1 MEKSWHIKRRTF
13 LRGLGTSI
21 ALPVLDQMLSSKALA
36 AGDVKAF
43 PKRMAFLYVPNGAN
57 MSDWTP
63 KSVGSSFQLPYIL
76 KPLQPH
82 QSDLTVLTGLAHDKA
97 RANGDGAGDHARANA
112 SFLTGC
118 QARKTSGA
126 DIKIGVSVDQIAANK
141 IGAGTRF
148 PSLEFSSDGQRLS
161 GNCDSGY
168 SCAYQFNLAWKS
180 ENTPAPPESNPRAVF
195 DRLFGNHKK
204 VEMTASR
211 IQRDRYQKSI
221 LDFVLEDAN
230 SLRGKLGYSDKR
242 KLDEYMTAIREVEQQ
257 MNAAAASPV
266 DLPPGY
272 VMPLGK
278 PNDNEAHLRL
288 MMDMLAL
295 AFQTDSTRVITYLL
309 AHDGSNRS
317 YPLLGIKEGHHEL
330 SHHGN
335 NEEKKQK
342 IAKINRFHAT
352 QLAYLLGKLKAVKEG
367 NGTLLDNCMIV
378 YGSGIGDGNRHNHND
393 LPVLLLGKGGG
404 TIKPGRHLRFP
415 DNTPMTNLYLAM
427 LDRMGVPAERIGDS
441 TGRLQGLA

>member
-1 MEKSWHIKRRTF
+1 MEKSWHIQRRTF
-13 LRGLGTSI
+13 LRGFGTAI
-21 ALPVLDQMLSSKALA
+21 ALPVLDQMLPAKALA
-36 AGDVKAF
+36 AGGGKAF
-43 PKRMAFLYVPNGAN
+43 PKRMAFLYIPNGAN
-57 MSDWTP
+57 MADWTP
-63 KSVGSSFQLPYIL
+63 KTVGSTFQLPHIL
-76 KPLQPH
+76 QPLQPY
-82 QSDLTVLTGLAHDKA
+82 QSALTVLTGLTHDKA

-126 DIKIGVSVDQIAANK
+126 NIKIGVSVDQIAANK
-141 IGAGTRF
+141 VGAETRF
-148 PSLEFSSDGQRLS
+148 PSLELSSDGQRLS

-180 ENTPAPPESNPRAVF
+180 ENAPAPPESNPRAVF
-195 DRLFGNHKK
+195 DRLFGNQKK

-230 SLRGKLGYSDKR
+230 DLRSKLGYTDKR
-242 KLDEYMTAIREVEQQ
+242 KLDEYMTSIREVERR
-257 MNAAAASPV
+257 MEAAASSPA

-272 VMPLGK
+272 VIPLGK
-278 PNDNEAHLRL
+278 PNDNEAHIRL

-335 NEEKKQK
+335 NEQKKQK
-342 IAKINRFHAT
+342 IAKINRFHTT

-367 NGTLLDNCMIV
+367 DGTLLDNCMIV
-378 YGSGIGDGNRHNHND
+378 YGGGISDGNWHNHND
-393 LPVLLLGKGGG
+393 LPVLLLGKGGN
-404 TIKPGRHLRFP
+404 TIKPGRHLRYP

-427 LDRMGVPAERIGDS
+427 LDRMGAPAERVGDS
-441 TGRLQGLA
+441 TGRLEGLA